1 VPLLQRIAAGFAEL
15 RRDVPEAELLLV
27 CGPRIDPNLIEPV
40 KGMRAVGYVH
50 DLFRTLACCDLAVVQ
65 GGLTTTMELIANR
78 RPFISV
84 PLRGHFEQNG
94 HVAYRLRRYGAP
106 APTPYEQTSP
116 KELAALMRQ
125 RLGSAPDYLRVAPG
139 GAARAAELI
148 LGAAADE

>member
-1 VPLLQRIAAGFAEL
+1 
-15 RRDVPEAELLLV
+15 
-27 CGPRIDPNLIEPV
+27 
-40 KGMRAVGYVH
+40 
-50 DLFRTLACCDLAVVQ
+50 
-65 GGLTTTMELIANR
+65 MELIANR

-116 KELAALMRQ
+116 RELAALMRQ